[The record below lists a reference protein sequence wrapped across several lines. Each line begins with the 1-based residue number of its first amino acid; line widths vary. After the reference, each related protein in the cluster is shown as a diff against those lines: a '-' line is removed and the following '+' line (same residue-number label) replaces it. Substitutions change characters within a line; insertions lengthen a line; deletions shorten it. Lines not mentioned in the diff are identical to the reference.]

1 MRLPQRLLILS
12 LLIAALPASSQVN
25 DVPETVFKRANENAA
40 VGRWDDAVSDYAAL
54 SRRGLRSPSLY
65 WNWSQ
70 AAGASGRKGEAL
82 WALLRTQEL
91 APGDA
96 NVARDIDR
104 LRAELGLDPSEIS
117 LGFWGEVRRT
127 ARRFRFDAIALGLIL
142 VSIAAT
148 MAAQPRRLLS
158 LAALVSGLVLLSPYF
173 ATAWRETRGVVVQK
187 DAPLLDAARSDAIA
201 LANLREGEVVPL
213 LGDEGEHVRIQD
225 ASGARGFAHKSDVR
239 TLEANS
245 P

>member
-1 MRLPQRLLILS
+1 MRLLHKLLAFW
-12 LLIAALPASSQVN
+12 LLLAAAPATSQVEA
-25 DVPETVFKRANENAA
+25 PEAVFKRGNENAA
-40 VGRWDDAVSDYAAL
+40 MGRWDDAISDYAAL

-82 WALLRTQEL
+82 WALLKTQEL
-91 APGDA
+91 APSDA

-104 LRAELGLDPSEIS
+104 LRTELGLDPSEIS

-127 ARRFRFDAIALGLIL
+127 GRRFRFDVIALGLLL
-142 VSIAAT
+142 VSITAA
-148 MAAQPRRLLS
+148 MAGQPRRLLS
-158 LAALVSGLVLLSPYF
+158 ISALICGLVLISPYF
-173 ATAWRETRGVVVQK
+173 ASAWREPRGVVVQK
-187 DAPLLDAARSDAIA
+187 DAPLLDSPRPDALA

-213 LGDEGEHVRIQD
+213 LGDEAEHVRIQD